1 MTPPVFFL
9 WDSFMPRGLTEEE
22 RESLK
27 RLVAWVSDRMRRSD
41 WFKENQEGKGLEVD
55 LVRLIMYLTDT
66 EHLPS

>member
-1 MTPPVFFL
+1 
-9 WDSFMPRGLTEEE
+9 MPRGLTEQE

-27 RLVAWVSDRMRRSD
+27 RIVAWVSDRMRRSD

>member
-1 MTPPVFFL
+1 
-9 WDSFMPRGLTEEE
+9 MPRGLTEEE

-27 RLVAWVSDRMRRSD
+27 RIVAWVSDRMRRSD

>member
-1 MTPPVFFL
+1 
-9 WDSFMPRGLTEEE
+9 MPRGLTEEE

-27 RLVAWVSDRMRRSD
+27 RIVAWVSDRMRRSD

-66 EHLPS
+66 EHLPH

>member
-1 MTPPVFFL
+1 
-9 WDSFMPRGLTEEE
+9 MPRGLTEQE

-27 RLVAWVSDRMRRSD
+27 RIVAWLSDRMRRPD

-66 EHLPS
+66 EHLPH